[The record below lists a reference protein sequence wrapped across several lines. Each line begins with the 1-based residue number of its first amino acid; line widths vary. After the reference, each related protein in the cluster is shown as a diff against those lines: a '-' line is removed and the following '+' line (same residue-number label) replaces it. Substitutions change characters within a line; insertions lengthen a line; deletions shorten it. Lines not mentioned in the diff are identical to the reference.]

1 MAKILAAV
9 KFRSDTG
16 GSIGTNLEKGVPRWD
31 DLLEKSLVG
40 EPEGTVRG
48 KGRGSKGPAEVGTG
62 KPTASSSVTARQ
74 ETGEHHALRRGF
86 GF

>member
-1 MAKILAAV
+1 MGKILPAV
-9 KFRSDTG
+9 EFRSDTG
-16 GSIGTNLEKGVPRWD
+16 GSIGTSLEEGAPRWD

-48 KGRGSKGPAEVGTG
+48 KGRGSRGPAGVGTG
-62 KPTASSSVTARQ
+62 KPTPSSSVAARQ